1 MLSKRTWIG
10 TALMLMCSAQLALAE
25 KPVERGRYLVSV
37 IGCGDCHT
45 PGSLAGQP
53 DVSKALSGSEIG
65 FAGPP
70 PAPGVSGGV
79 VYPSNL
85 TSDKETGLGAWS
97 DAEILRALREGKSRD
112 GRPLAPVMPWPN
124 YVHLTESDAQ
134 AIVAYLRS
142 LAPIKHAV
150 PAPVPPGQK
159 ASHPYLQLVQP

>member
-1 MLSKRTWIG
+1 MRFKHAWISA
-10 TALMLMCSAQLALAE
+10 ALILVTSAQVASAE
-25 KPVERGRYLVSV
+25 GQIERGRYLVSV

-124 YVHLTESDAQ
+124 YVHLTESDAK
-134 AIVAYLRS
+134 AIVVYLRS
-142 LAPIKHAV
+142 LAPINHAV